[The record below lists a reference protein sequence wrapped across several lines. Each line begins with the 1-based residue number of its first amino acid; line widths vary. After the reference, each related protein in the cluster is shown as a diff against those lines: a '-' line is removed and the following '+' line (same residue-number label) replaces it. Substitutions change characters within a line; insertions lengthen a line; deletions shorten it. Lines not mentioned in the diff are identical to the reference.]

1 VAAARSTIESKLVR
15 PLLLAKHGAPSPGP
29 GGSREFIS
37 GIAVIGRRLS
47 VRRTKD
53 IADSI
58 IALLRKGFIT
68 GTVLRADGVHRLVWS
83 RDRIRGGLTV
93 WFQVRSIAGF
103 NSKLAVGAP
112 RG

>member
-1 VAAARSTIESKLVR
+1 M
-15 PLLLAKHGAPSPGP
+15 
-29 GGSREFIS
+29 GGSRDFIS
-37 GIAVIGRRLS
+37 AITVIGRRLS